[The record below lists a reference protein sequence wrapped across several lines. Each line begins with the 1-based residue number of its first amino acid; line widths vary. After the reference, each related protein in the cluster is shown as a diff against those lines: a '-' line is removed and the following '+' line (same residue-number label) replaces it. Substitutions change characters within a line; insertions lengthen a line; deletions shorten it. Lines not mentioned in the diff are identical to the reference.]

1 MFQELGFI
9 NNVYRN
15 LTASEMREVFT
26 ETASMYAEEAY
37 CNGCPFTVFA
47 ACVLTKGGERSKE
60 FYGAE
65 NTTMEMREFFE
76 IVDKIP
82 SLQSKPKLVIFQS
95 FQGKGIA
102 NSFKFVDSFFI
113 TLYLLQM

>member
-1 MFQELGFI
+1 
-9 NNVYRN
+9 
-15 LTASEMREVFT
+15 MRKVFT
-26 ETASMYAEEAY
+26 EAASMYAEEAY

-47 ACVLTKGGERSKE
+47 ACVLTKGGDGNKE
-60 FYGAE
+60 FYGAG
-65 NTTMEMREFFE
+65 NTSMEMREFFE

-102 NSFKFVDSFFI
+102 NTIKFVDSFFI
-113 TLYLLQM
+113 TLFLFHLYPSPNL